1 MTSPT
6 ESITCPWCQQH
17 WVTRPGLDCA
27 RCGGPLPPPP
37 GPSLS
42 LAPPPAPRK
51 LPDAFLDRL
60 KKRYFGLWFGNLFL
74 MIGVP
79 ILVVGLVLTCFAGP
93 FALIPLGIGGVFATI
108 GYMFRRHESRKMNA
122 TLEVLSRGMA
132 AEARIAQVTRDPRE
146 LYNGEPAILRGLHV
160 LRGRHAPRRLHE
172 QPRPGQ
178 RHAPSGRALVGG
190 LQPAGPGSL
199 LALAAHRLAAGPL
212 RTRRSAPRWW
222 ATRVRSPRAQARSS
236 PRERRMRT
244 TPVASMAAPR
254 TPTATAGPRR
264 SSR

>member
-74 MIGVP
+74 MIGLP
-79 ILVVGLVLTCFAGP
+79 VVVLGLVLTCFAGP

-122 TLEVLSRGMA
+122 TLDVLSRGMA
-132 AEARIAQVTRDPRE
+132 AEARIAQITRDPRE
-146 LYNGEPAILRGLHV
+146 LYNGEPAYSV
-160 LRGRHAPRRLHE
+160 VYVFF
-172 QPRPGQ
+172 
-178 RHAPSGRALVGG
+178 VGG
-190 LQPAGPGSL
+190 ARYGGTMNSHDPVNATHQPGEPLWVVYNPADPNHNSL
-199 LALAAHRLAAGPL
+199 WPPIA
-212 RTRRSAPRWW
+212 
-222 ATRVRSPRAQARSS
+222 
-236 PRERRMRT
+236 
-244 TPVASMAAPR
+244 
-254 TPTATAGPRR
+254 
-264 SSR
+264 